1 MVRKA
6 GGDMK
11 YLPLTQCVGKT
22 LAKILDPT
30 HSESLILVFAD
41 AWTLLQIQS
50 DDDDAYLEMPYD
62 RDKTRLVNCGYDKHE
77 LIEAGILE
85 HEDLI
90 KIKAH
95 KQQHLESQI
104 RETEQQLKNLRTRL
118 AAEGGAT

>member
-1 MVRKA
+1 
-6 GGDMK
+6 MK

-22 LAKILDPT
+22 LVKILDPT

-50 DDDDAYLEMPYD
+50 DDDAYLEMPYH
-62 RDKTRLVNCGYDKHE
+62 RDKTRLVNCGYDKAE

-90 KIKAH
+90 AIK
-95 KQQHLESQI
+95 KNRQQFLESQI
-104 RETEQQLKNLRTRL
+104 REAEQQLKNLKTRL